1 MKTLSRYTGA
11 LGFLTLLLLFS
22 FSTAQAQSTTPET
35 VVVKM
40 VAKGPGVWRFDP
52 QTVSVKPGD
61 TLRFEQTDVAPHNVQ
76 FKGMPKGAKLDDLLV
91 GPFLLAPGQ
100 TYDLVMDDRF
110 VPGEYQYVCTPH
122 EMLGMKGSFKV
133 VGESP
138 IQATHK

>member
-11 LGFLTLLLLFS
+11 LGFLTLLLLLS

-40 VAKGPGVWRFDP
+40 VAKGPGVWRFEP
-52 QTVSVKPGD
+52 QSVSVKPGD
-61 TLRFEQTDVAPHNVQ
+61 TLRFEQTDTAPHNVQ
-76 FKGMPKGAKLDDLLV
+76 FKKMPKGAKLDDLLV

-100 TYDLVMDDRF
+100 TYDLAMDDRF
-110 VPGEYQYVCTPH
+110 VPGEYRYVCTPH

-133 VGESP
+133 VRESP